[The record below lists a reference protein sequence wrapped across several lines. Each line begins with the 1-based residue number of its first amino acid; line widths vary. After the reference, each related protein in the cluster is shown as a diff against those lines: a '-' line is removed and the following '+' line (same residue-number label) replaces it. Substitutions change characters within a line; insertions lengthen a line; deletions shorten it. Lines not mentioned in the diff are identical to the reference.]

1 MQHIIY
7 AGSQD
12 SGQQNNDQ
20 AAEEWAEVEAGNL
33 RRDETDLIKQV
44 IKVDAG
50 YL

>member
-7 AGSQD
+7 AGNQD

-20 AAEEWAEVEAGNL
+20 PAKAGKNGEL
-33 RRDETDLIKQV
+33 GETDLIKQV

>member
-7 AGSQD
+7 AGNQD
-12 SGQQNNDQ
+12 SGQQNNDH
-20 AAEEWAEVEAGNL
+20 AVGVGGSGAG
-33 RRDETDLIKQV
+33 ETDLIKQV